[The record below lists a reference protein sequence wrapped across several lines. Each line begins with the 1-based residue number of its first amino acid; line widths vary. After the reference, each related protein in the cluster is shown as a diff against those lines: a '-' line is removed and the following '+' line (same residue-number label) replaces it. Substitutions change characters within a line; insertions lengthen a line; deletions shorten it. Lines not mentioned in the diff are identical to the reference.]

1 MGERAGETT
10 ELEDSELAE
19 ICPFQGARYNGRVV
33 KDVGKTICPPYD
45 VITPEQQKAYYER
58 DVYNAIRLEYPAEQ
72 PGDDAESNRYTRAAI
87 CFHKWLEDEVLV
99 VDPLSAFYL
108 HDHYF
113 THMGEERRRR
123 GLIARVRLRPWYQGI
138 YPHEE
143 TYSKAK
149 SDRLQLMRACR
160 ASFSSILALYHDW
173 REGLAEVLSKA
184 EQERPII
191 ECHCERSEGISLN
204 EGHLIR
210 AIAEPTLI
218 RQITELLAD
227 LPLYIADGHHRYE
240 TALSYQE
247 ERAQAIGSRSAEPE
261 EVVAKRSITGNEAF
275 NYVMVELVDLSDPGI
290 TILPIHRLLRG
301 LSASALA
308 ELRSKLEHVFVVQSI
323 SVTEGLI
330 SDLKGRMP
338 DDAILGILGL
348 ELGCLLLLRQRQDMP
363 IEGMMPGGHS
373 QAYKNFDVSI
383 LSDLILA
390 GMLGF
395 AGSHG
400 DIAYSVDIDEVWQSI
415 REGDYQLAFLVNEP
429 QVGVIKAIADAEDRM
444 PRKSTY
450 FYPKLPAGLVINS
463 LD

>member
-1 MGERAGETT
+1 M
-10 ELEDSELAE
+10 
-19 ICPFQGARYNGRVV
+19 VV
-33 KDVGKTICPPYD
+33 KELGKTICPPYD

-58 DVYNAIRLEYPAEQ
+58 DVYNAIRLEYPAEE
-72 PGDDAESNRYTRAAI
+72 PRDDAESNRYTRAAI
-87 CFHKWLEDEVLV
+87 CFHKWLADEVLE
-99 VDPLSAFYL
+99 VDQLSAFYL

-173 REGLAEVLSKA
+173 RQRLAEVLSKA
-184 EQERPII
+184 EEKRPII

-210 AIAEPTLI
+210 AIAEPALI
-218 RQITELLAD
+218 RQVTELLAD

-240 TALSYQE
+240 TALAYQQ
-247 ERAQAIGSRSAEPE
+247 ERAQAIGGRSAEAE

-338 DDAILGILGL
+338 DDALLGILGL
-348 ELGCLLLLRQRQDMP
+348 ELGCLLLLRQRQN
-363 IEGMMPGGHS
+363 IRVEGMMPDGRS
-373 QAYKNFDVSI
+373 QAYKNFDVSV
-383 LSDLILA
+383 LSDLIID
-390 GMLGF
+390 GMVGF
-395 AGSHG
+395 TGSRG
-400 DIAYSVDIDEVWQSI
+400 DIAYSVDINEVWQAI
-415 REGDYQLAFLVNEP
+415 RDGEYQLAFLVNEP
-429 QVGVIKAIADAEDRM
+429 QVGVIKAIADAKDRM

>member
-1 MGERAGETT
+1 MGERAGETA

-19 ICPFQGARYNGRVV
+19 ICPFQGVRYNGRVV

-87 CFHKWLEDEVLV
+87 CFHKWLDDEVLE
-99 VDPLSAFYL
+99 VDQPSAFYL

-123 GLIARVRLRPWYQGI
+123 GLIARVRLQPWYQGI

-149 SDRLQLMRACR
+149 SDRLQLMRGCR

-173 REGLAEVLSKA
+173 RQGLAEVLSKA
-184 EQERPII
+184 EQKRPII

-240 TALSYQE
+240 TALAYQQ
-247 ERAQAIGSRSAEPE
+247 ERAQAIGGRSAEPE
-261 EVVAKRSITGNEAF
+261 EVVTKRSITGNEAF
-275 NYVMVELVDLSDPGI
+275 NYVMVELVDFSDPGI

-330 SDLKGRMP
+330 SDLKGRLP
-338 DDAILGILGL
+338 DDALLGILGL
-348 ELGCLLLLRQRQDMP
+348 ELGCLLLLRQRQN
-363 IEGMMPGGHS
+363 IRVEGMMPDDRS

-383 LSDLILA
+383 LSDLILD

-395 AGSHG
+395 TGSHG
-400 DIAYSVDIDEVWQSI
+400 DIAYSVDINEVWQAI
-415 REGDYQLAFLVNEP
+415 REGEYQLAFLVNEP